1 MVVSRSTHLGRDSM
15 TTFGA
20 NGTPVSD
27 DELSQAT
34 QPEGTTVA
42 DRPDTATL
50 AARFAE
56 QHPEKAIEPILE
68 DGDGTEKTTPGT
80 DIEVTRL
87 GGELVKSTWEHD
99 FLEFQGDKLEI
110 RVPQQQA
117 LAAYSLAMSPYVPP
131 KVRND
136 ISGMFVVRHLSAESY
151 GVVMSRLMD
160 PDDPDYSVETL
171 GELMGAIVNTA
182 LPEITETIEKDAKA
196 SK

>member
-1 MVVSRSTHLGRDSM
+1 M

-50 AARFAE
+50 AAKFAE

-68 DGDGTEKTTPGT
+68 DGDGTEKTAPGT